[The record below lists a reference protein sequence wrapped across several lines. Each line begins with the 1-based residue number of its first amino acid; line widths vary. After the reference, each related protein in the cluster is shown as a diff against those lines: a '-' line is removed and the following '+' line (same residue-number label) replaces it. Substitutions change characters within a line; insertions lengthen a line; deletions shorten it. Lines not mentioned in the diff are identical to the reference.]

1 MLCHPAATM
10 TRRTATSA
18 LVAIVMLACV
28 DLAAPGDRVPAT
40 VRVHLELP
48 ANTPEVWAPIGET
61 LHVAIRRAGRADA
74 IADTTFAVTDSLRA
88 AFTVPLAYAV
98 ERFVASADVQYG
110 ETVLFIGFEAAELRE
125 GADTSLTLIA
135 TYVGPGAKAATFELA
150 VADSSL
156 LHQDTARLIRTVRDS
171 GGQTIPNV
179 PARFIAAR
187 ASLVTV
193 DTAGLLTAV
202 ADASDTARVQG
213 FLPTGLSSDM
223 LVRVEQ
229 DLSGIVA
236 QVSVS
241 PPSATLT
248 TVGEQ
253 VQLSAN
259 ATDAYGAPVSTA
271 ALVWQSSLSTVAT
284 VDDNGL
290 VTAVSNGMT
299 LISATSN
306 GFADTSVVSVS
317 LPSTPPPP
325 PPPPADPDPIT
336 RTWVGGDAAAPT
348 DWHRAANWNPAGV
361 PMAEDSV
368 VIALNVNTPVLTAN
382 ATVARLRV
390 RGGNVNLGG
399 HTLTVTGDFSTED
412 FEGTFTMLNAADT
425 LRVGGNA
432 LFAGGNTTGL
442 LNAGVLLV
450 GGSFDYRGVEGIDP
464 FRAEQSHVTVFN
476 GPAQQLLRAQAA
488 FEFSHVIIANAGG
501 VRAEL
506 MGAVEIEESLR
517 IMTPVALQVTGAEL
531 EVGDSLVTIAGS
543 SVTAPRLK
551 LSGPAAV
558 AGAFSVDT
566 VDLSSEGDRIQ
577 PLPYRHVELSDS
589 MHLTGATV
597 ITGSLVILD
606 EGNLV
611 FDGHTLTVP
620 MLDVGGDAS
629 QGLRR
634 ARLTMVNAADAMTV
648 TGDAVFDSD
657 ASGAM
662 TAGALFVAGTLRIV
676 RNDAFEASG
685 THRVVANGTGA
696 QLLHV
701 GARTMLNTLDIVNA
715 TGPVT
720 IVSPAEVA
728 GRIDLNGKLA
738 IRTPVVVD
746 ATLAEFDVAD
756 SAVTVVGSTLTTA
769 ALVLRG
775 AIALDGAFDAGRAE
789 FAGTDQV
796 IPPNGVYSD
805 ETTVSGQARLVGP
818 TTFNAFTFVHGAQA
832 RLTLGGHRLVV
843 GGNFFVGTLD
853 EPTGTLVMT
862 AASDS
867 LVVAGAVSFAGAAT
881 ATTLTAGTLI
891 VAGGVFTGTEP
902 DAFVPSGT
910 HRTVLNGSAQQVLN
924 IDPAAT
930 ASRFNHLELAN
941 TAGGIW
947 LRSPISVAGVLSTS
961 VAGQTIS
968 GTSHHLLTVGG
979 VDANRLTLDTIP
991 LAIQSGAITRFDSVT
1006 FSRQNRTAAQLSITH
1021 PGATSEFTFTG
1032 LTFLSAPTT
1041 GFYVSAE
1048 DNASADGNVLT
1059 IRLPQ
1064 SMPDDGSA
1072 RTSTSGGAIVIWDGG
1087 FVATGT
1093 MNRGHHL
1100 HGAALLSD
1108 GRVLVVAGM
1117 FGGTPTNTAEMYSP
1131 ASGTFTMTGA
1141 VNNGRS
1147 EFALVPLLDGRAFVA
1162 GGQGSTFPLHTTETY
1177 DPISG
1182 TFTLHDTLAANP
1194 GCRGRVGLTGT
1205 RLMDGRVL
1213 LAGGAGRSTPNLVN
1227 ACWPVISEIFDPA
1240 TNSLSESGVVVH
1252 GRNYH
1257 TATLLADGRVLLAG
1271 GFDATNFVT
1280 SVSEIFDPAT
1290 GTFTRTDSL
1299 SFARARHTATLLPD
1313 GRVLIVGGDIADVD
1327 QTRVE
1332 IYDPGSGTFSATGSL
1347 SRGRTGHVALR
1358 LPDGR
1363 VLVAGGNGS
1372 NGPEATYE
1380 VYDPATGT
1388 FSPSRPMVH
1397 GRWQSAA
1404 AVLPDGR
1411 ILITGGRT
1419 LVGSSLNTAEVFQ
1432 P

>member
-1 MLCHPAATM
+1 M

-28 DLAAPGDRVPAT
+28 DLAAPGDRAPAT

-48 ANTPEVWAPIGET
+48 GNTPEVWAPIGET

-88 AFTVPLAYAV
+88 VFTVPLAYAV

-125 GADTSLTLIA
+125 GADTSLTLVA
-135 TYVGPGAKAATFELA
+135 SYVGPGAKAATFELA
-150 VADSSL
+150 AADSSL

-248 TVGEQ
+248 SAGEQ
-253 VQLSAN
+253 VQLSAS
-259 ATDAYGAPVSTA
+259 ATDAYGAPVSAA
-271 ALVWQSSLSTVAT
+271 ALVWESSLPAVAT

-306 GFADTSVVSVS
+306 GFSDTSVVSVS

-336 RTWVGGDAAAPT
+336 RTWVGGDAAGPT
-348 DWHRAANWNPAGV
+348 DWHLGANWNPAGV
-361 PMAEDSV
+361 PLAADSV

-425 LRVGGNA
+425 LRVQGNA

-450 GGSFDYRGVEGIDP
+450 GGSFEYQGVEGIDP
-464 FRAEQSHVTVFN
+464 FRPEQSHVTVFN
-476 GPAQQLLRAQAA
+476 GPSQQLLRAQAA
-488 FEFSHVIIANAGG
+488 FEFSHVVIANTGG

-506 MGAVEIEESLR
+506 TAAVEIEESLR

-531 EVGDSLVTIAGS
+531 EVGDSLVTVAGS

-566 VDLSSEGDRIQ
+566 VDLSSEGDPIQ
-577 PLPYRHVELSDS
+577 PLPYRHVELTDS

-620 MLDVGGDAS
+620 TLDVGGDAS

-634 ARLTMVNAADAMTV
+634 ARLTMVNPADAMTV

-657 ASGAM
+657 ASGVM
-662 TAGALFVAGTLRIV
+662 TAGALFVAGTLRV
-676 RNDAFEASG
+676 LRNDALEASG

-738 IRTPVVVD
+738 IRNPIVVD

-756 SAVTVVGSTLTTA
+756 SAVTVVGSTLTTS
-769 ALVLRG
+769 ALTLRG
-775 AIALDGAFDAGRAE
+775 AIALNGAFDAGRAE
-789 FAGTDQV
+789 FAGTDQE
-796 IPPNGVYSD
+796 IPPHGIYSD
-805 ETTVSGQARLVGP
+805 ETTVSGQARLVGA
-818 TTFNAFTFVHGAQA
+818 TTFNVFTFVHGAQA
-832 RLTLGGHRLVV
+832 RLTIGGHRLVV

-947 LRSPISVAGVLSTS
+947 LRSPISVAGVLSAS

-979 VDANRLTLDTIP
+979 IDVNRLTLDTIP
-991 LAIQSGAITRFDSVT
+991 LSIQAGAITRFDSVI
-1006 FSRQNRTAAQLSITH
+1006 FVEQNRTMAQLSVAH
-1021 PGATSEFTFTG
+1021 AGAATPFTFTG
-1032 LTFLSAPTT
+1032 LQFLAQPTT
-1041 GFYVSAE
+1041 GSYVSAT
-1048 DNASADGNVLT
+1048 DVAADGNVLT
-1059 IRLPQ
+1059 IVLDE
-1064 SMPDDGSA
+1064 SMPADGSA
-1072 RTSTSGGAIVIWDGG
+1072 FTTTSGGAVVQW
-1087 FVATGT
+1087 T
-1093 MNRGHHL
+1093 
-1100 HGAALLSD
+1100 GAAGPAFATVSGGIGYSCGLRPNGSAYCWGRNFD
-1108 GRVLVVAGM
+1108 GQLGD
-1117 FGGTPTNTAEMYSP
+1117 GTTTQRNVPTIVPAE
-1131 ASGTFTMTGA
+1131 ATFTA
-1141 VNNGRS
+1141 
-1147 EFALVPLLDGRAFVA
+1147 
-1162 GGQGSTFPLHTTETY
+1162 
-1177 DPISG
+1177 
-1182 TFTLHDTLAANP
+1182 
-1194 GCRGRVGLTGT
+1194 
-1205 RLMDGRVL
+1205 
-1213 LAGGAGRSTPNLVN
+1213 
-1227 ACWPVISEIFDPA
+1227 
-1240 TNSLSESGVVVH
+1240 
-1252 GRNYH
+1252 
-1257 TATLLADGRVLLAG
+1257 
-1271 GFDATNFVT
+1271 
-1280 SVSEIFDPAT
+1280 
-1290 GTFTRTDSL
+1290 
-1299 SFARARHTATLLPD
+1299 
-1313 GRVLIVGGDIADVD
+1313 
-1327 QTRVE
+1327 
-1332 IYDPGSGTFSATGSL
+1332 
-1347 SRGRTGHVALR
+1347 
-1358 LPDGR
+1358 
-1363 VLVAGGNGS
+1363 LVAGGHHTCVLVPPAGGAYCWGANGS
-1372 NGPEATYE
+1372 GELGDGTQNNATAPQQVTGGLTFTTIAVGEQHTCGLTAAGAAYCWGENGSGQLGDGTNDNRLAPTA
-1380 VYDPATGT
+1380 VTGGHT
-1388 FSPSRPMVH
+1388 FTQIAAKGAHTCALNASAIAYCWGHNLSGQLGIGSTSNVNVPTPVS
-1397 GRWQSAA
+1397 GFINFASLSAA
-1404 AVLPDGR
+1404 SAHTCGVAVSGAALCWGANDSGQLGDGTQTQR
-1411 ILITGGRT
+1411 TTPAEVAGGLEFASISGGNGFSCGITTAGAGHCWGANNVGQLGDGTNTTRLTPTPVQGGLTFTSLDAGFTHVVAVVTGGTGYGWGANNEGQLGDGTTTSRTTPTLITPPT
-1419 LVGSSLNTAEVFQ
+1419 